1 MILFILMPFIGGYIG
16 YTYAPAKVLE
26 VEKIIVRKPADSTP
40 PQIEESVVQEFRRE
54 KFDLYT
60 NPSNKFTFAYPVS
73 WLLAEDLEN
82 NERVSVSPMSTST
95 QGTENVEVT
104 FSIKTFTDFYPSA
117 IEHGYLKSNYDTP
130 LDCVPIVIDGFGS
143 SACSSAVVEG
153 VTYIVPLVG
162 HLSSGEAVYIR
173 DTVMNEKSFAVINTF
188 ISLVD

>member
-1 MILFILMPFIGGYIG
+1 M
-16 YTYAPAKVLE
+16 
-26 VEKIIVRKPADSTP
+26 
-40 PQIEESVVQEFRRE
+40 
-54 KFDLYT
+54 
-60 NPSNKFTFAYPVS
+60 S

-82 NERVSVSPMSTST
+82 NEWVSVSPMNTLPL
-95 QGTENVEVT
+95 GTENVEVT

-130 LDCVPIVIDGFGS
+130 ADCVPIVIDGFGS